1 MIVAQLGPNLKFKK
15 GRPHQ
20 VLFRFSVI
28 SGSPAE
34 VTGTSAPGVEA
45 DVIGGKADI
54 PVLLP
59 SSSTKGK
66 TFSAKGPKFSARM
79 WKNISVRMPD
89 STATCDRNGD
99 GLWGI
104 VDYLS
109 LFGAWGSCSDCG
121 TCPADFYGDCSVG
134 VLDLLIL
141 LGNWTL

>member
-66 TFSAKGPKFSARM
+66 TFSAKGPKFSARI

-89 STATCDRNGD
+89 STATCDLAKLMGYTHCESHEPIIQV
-99 GLWGI
+99 I
-104 VDYLS
+104 VD
-109 LFGAWGSCSDCG
+109 
-121 TCPADFYGDCSVG
+121 
-134 VLDLLIL
+134 
-141 LGNWTL
+141 LGPVPRQYRI